1 MLSRITE
8 PYFRHDKSR
17 ICQGDILRDVEFYVI
32 HGDDITITEV
42 FFDYMVVMSQDCDLE
57 QGLKGKQEGSELNN
71 QFLHSIL
78 LVPAF
83 IAEKLRE
90 GEHLEGFDV
99 KQARIDSKRWNVL
112 KDNRNPRYHYL
123 LTFQALQVPELV
135 VDFKTFYTLGV
146 DNLLSTY
153 GGMYLATISEL
164 FREELS
170 RRFTNYLSR
179 IALPEVS

>member
-1 MLSRITE
+1 MLSKITE

-32 HGDDITITEV
+32 RGEDITEV
-42 FFDYMVVMSQDCDLE
+42 FFDYMIVMSQDCDLE
-57 QGLKGKQEGSELNN
+57 QGLKSQQEGSELNN

-83 IAEKLRE
+83 IAEKLKE
-90 GEHLEGFDV
+90 GEHLEGFNV
-99 KQARIDSKRWNVL
+99 KQTRIDSKRWKVL

-123 LTFQALQVPELV
+123 LTFQAFQVPELV

-146 DNLLSTY
+146 DNLLSTH
-153 GGMYLATISEL
+153 GEVYLATISEL